1 MIYIIINFIYV
12 NNIIYYYIKVYI
24 LHTYII
30 INLIKYILI
39 ISYIYYSNITN
50 YKIITINDVF

>member
-1 MIYIIINFIYV
+1 MLIISYIITL
-12 NNIIYYYIKVYI
+12 KVYF

-30 INLIKYILI
+30 INLIKYIYMLI

-50 YKIITINDVF
+50 YIIITINDVF